1 MEVRVCVEDA
11 AEGAAPGTYAVMIK
25 YYLRFKSTTEF
36 VTRWDDNV
44 EITEPKIYD
53 FVIASGFTEVV
64 VD

>member
-44 EITEPKIYD
+44 EITEPKIYGC
-53 FVIASGFTEVV
+53 VIA
-64 VD
+64 